1 MSVYLGECMIVE
13 VFSVYAVVENGG
25 KQYRV
30 TVGQTIDVER
40 LSAAPGESVTLDKVL
55 LVADG
60 DEVKVGQPTVNGASV
75 SATVVQHGLRRKA
88 VIFHYRPKQRYRVKK
103 GHRQQYT
110 RLRIDEIKA

>member
-1 MSVYLGECMIVE
+1 M
-13 VFSVYAVVENGG
+13 YAVVESGG
-25 KQYRV
+25 KQYKV

-40 LSAAPGESVTLDKVL
+40 LPAAQGENVTLDRVL

-60 DEVKVGQPTVNGASV
+60 DEVQVGRPTLSGASV

-88 VIFHYRPKQRYRVKK
+88 IVFHYRPKNRYRVKK

-110 RLRIDEIKA
+110 RLRIDQIKL

>member
-1 MSVYLGECMIVE
+1 MILE
-13 VFSVYAVVENGG
+13 VLSVYAVVESGG

-30 TVGQTIDVER
+30 TVGQTIDVEK
-40 LSAAPGESVTLDKVL
+40 LSAAQGENVTLDRVL

-60 DEVKVGQPTVNGASV
+60 DEVQVGRPTLSGASV

-88 VIFHYRPKQRYRVKK
+88 VIFHYRPKTRYRVKK

-110 RLRIDEIKA
+110 RLRIDEIKL